1 MPFGNLAGN
10 NSGLTDIDE
19 SSMDNNSSTVNTSG
33 GNLNSS
39 SSEVPNI
46 LQTAIDKNILSEA
59 LDIITSLQF
68 DGHNNNDMANNFKSE
83 VKDDP
88 DDEAADEIDDFEDEL
103 SALMDGPMLNEHEI
117 AFNLQPPTIVPH
129 YLNFHYICES
139 GSRILFLSIFW
150 IKKFRCFRLLRFVSI
165 SKTVFFYWHNLAFY
179 WFFCNFVIL
188 AATTPKWPFF
198 AIVGWN
204 CLHSVL
210 PNHHILFPF
219 RP

>member
-179 WFFCNFVIL
+179 
-188 AATTPKWPFF
+188 
-198 AIVGWN
+198 
-204 CLHSVL
+204 
-210 PNHHILFPF
+210 
-219 RP
+219 